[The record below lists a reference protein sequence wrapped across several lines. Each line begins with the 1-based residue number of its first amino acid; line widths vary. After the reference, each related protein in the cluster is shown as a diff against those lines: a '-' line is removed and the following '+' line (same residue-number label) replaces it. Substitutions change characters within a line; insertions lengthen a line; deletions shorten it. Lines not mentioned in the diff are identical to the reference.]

1 MPREKDVQTRVARFY
16 ASCGCHVY
24 STSQYR
30 ASRMAI
36 GIPDLYV
43 VHPRIGGFW
52 HEVKRPGG
60 KQSDGQHLFQV
71 EVEAAGVGYVLGG
84 IDEAQAFLTARGLLL
99 EGKVAQMA
107 RAP

>member
-1 MPREKDVQTRVARFY
+1 MQTRVARFY

-24 STSQYR
+24 PLSQYR
-30 ASRMAI
+30 PSRVAI

-60 KQSDGQHLFQV
+60 KQSDGQHVFQV

-84 IDEAQAFLTARGLLL
+84 VDEAHAFLTGRGLL
-99 EGKVAQMA
+99 EGPMLVRVAPPP
-107 RAP
+107 RGS